1 MKDNGLPHRKESAMA
16 KWWCPRIA
24 FNIIHECL
32 LIHGHYGY
40 SKDLPIEQ
48 RLRDSILTEIG
59 DGTAEIMKLII
70 CRDIIGRDFVE

>member
-1 MKDNGLPHRKESAMA
+1 MQILNLFVALR
-16 KWWCPRIA
+16 
-24 FNIIHECL
+24 NNVIHECL

-59 DGTAEIMKLII
+59 DGDWPK
-70 CRDIIGRDFVE
+70 

>member
-1 MKDNGLPHRKESAMA
+1 MRDNGLPHRKESAMV
-16 KWWCPRIA
+16 KWWCPRTC

-32 LIHGHYGY
+32 LVHGHYGY

-48 RLRDSILTEIG
+48 MLRDSILTEIG

-70 CRDIIGRDFVE
+70 CRDLFGREYID

>member
-1 MKDNGLPHRKESAMA
+1 MV
-16 KWWCPRIA
+16 KWWCPNIA
-24 FNIIHECL
+24 VNIIHECL

-59 DGTAEIMKLII
+59 DGTAEIMKII
-70 CRDIIGRDFVE
+70 ISRDIIGRDFVD